1 MKRVLVFVSAIVAS
15 LALAASAGANVG
27 SIEISC
33 QGVTFSYTKFSSNVT
48 TQSHE
53 VVTVNGV
60 TVFDD
65 TFTFSGSPAQ
75 HVVPLNITANAT
87 VTASFQFASSN
98 GHHGAGSDQAALS
111 CGGSGT
117 TTGGTSGGT
126 TTGGTSGG
134 TTTGGTS
141 GGTTT
146 GGTSGGTTTGGAT
159 TGGTTGGTT
168 GTTGGAT
175 TGTGSGGVSPGT
187 TGGTTGGTG
196 GTTGTTGGTTGGTP
210 STPSG
215 ELPFTGL
222 PMWIPLLAAAA
233 IVASGIFLVRRR
245 KGEVG

>member
-1 MKRVLVFVSAIVAS
+1 MKRVLVFVSAIVAG

-33 QGVTFSYTKFSSNVT
+33 QRVTFSYTHFSANVT
-48 TQSHE
+48 TQSDE

-87 VTASFQFASSN
+87 VTASFQFATSN

-134 TTTGGTS
+134 TTTGG
-141 GGTTT
+141 
-146 GGTSGGTTTGGAT
+146 AT

-168 GTTGGAT
+168 GTTGGTT

-196 GTTGTTGGTTGGTP
+196 GTTGTTGGTTGGTT

>member
-48 TQSHE
+48 TQSDE
-53 VVTVNGV
+53 VVTVNDV

-75 HVVPLNITANAT
+75 DFVPLNITANAT

-98 GHHGAGSDQAALS
+98 GHHGAGSDQEALS
-111 CGGSGT
+111 CGGS
-117 TTGGTSGGT
+117 
-126 TTGGTSGG
+126 G

-168 GTTGGAT
+168 GTTGGTT
-175 TGTGSGGVSPGT
+175 TGTSSGGVSPGT

-196 GTTGTTGGTTGGTP
+196 GTTGTTGGTTGGTA

>member
-27 SIEISC
+27 SIEIAC

-48 TQSHE
+48 TQSDE

-75 HVVPLNITANAT
+75 HIVPLNITANAT

-98 GHHGAGSDQAALS
+98 GHHGAGSDEEALS
-111 CGGSGT
+111 CGGS
-117 TTGGTSGGT
+117 GT

-168 GTTGGAT
+168 GTTGGTT
-175 TGTGSGGVSPGT
+175 TGTSSGGVSPGT

-196 GTTGTTGGTTGGTP
+196 GTTGTTGGTTGGTA

-245 KGEVG
+245 KGELG